1 VTANLIDSRT
11 LALFRPGAIAVV
23 LLVALT
29 GCGQAPDPSPTVTRK
44 VDLQQIANNARR
56 PDITA
61 EKIAGDIVGKKL
73 SIPELHG
80 GGADEPWIFD
90 ASEFIRVNIQEDTV
104 TSTGGETLVIFVTTR
119 SHPKPDKTQIHVA
132 GKLEVQYE
140 WKADKWVLATIRNLT
155 TRYTV
160 AGPA

>member
-1 VTANLIDSRT
+1 MIRRTAS
-11 LALFRPGAIAVV
+11 AAV
-23 LLVALT
+23 LLAALT
-29 GCGQAPDPSPTVTRK
+29 GCGQAPDATPTVTRQ
-44 VDLQQIANNARR
+44 VDLKQIAKAARR

-61 EKIAGDIVGKKL
+61 EKIAGDIVGRKL

-80 GGADEPWIFD
+80 DGPDEPWVFD
-90 ASEFIRVNIQEDTV
+90 ASEFIQVNIQEDTV

-119 SHPKPDKTQIHVA
+119 SHVKPDKTQIHVA
-132 GKLEVQYE
+132 GKLELQYE

-160 AGPA
+160 TGPS